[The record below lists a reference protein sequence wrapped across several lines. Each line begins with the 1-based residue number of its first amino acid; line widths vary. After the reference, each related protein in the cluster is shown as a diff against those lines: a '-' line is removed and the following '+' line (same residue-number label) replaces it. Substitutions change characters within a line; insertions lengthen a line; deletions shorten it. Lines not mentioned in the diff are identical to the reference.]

1 MLKKMRSMSFKHF
14 CLLSFGLLISAALMM
29 GPGATSVQAAKK
41 AATQKAVAGLV
52 DINNASQKELEAL
65 PGVGAASAKKIIAS
79 RPYKS
84 ADDLSK
90 AGLSA
95 KAVDK
100 IKPLVT
106 VGAGSSAASTAVTT
120 AAKADTKTQKAI
132 GGLVDINN
140 ASQKDLEALPGVGA
154 SSAKKIIAG
163 RPYKSADDLSKAGLS
178 AKVVDKIKP
187 LVTVGAGSSAASTAV
202 TTAAKADAKTQ
213 KAIGGLV
220 DINNASQKELEA
232 LPGVGA
238 ATAKKIVAG
247 RPYKSTDDLSKAG
260 LSAKVIDKIKP
271 LVTVGTAS
279 AAASTAATVADSKP
293 VKEAKTASKSAA
305 TKLAPGT
312 KISINTADKATLEA
326 LPAIGPV
333 KAQAIIDG
341 RPYKSVEDI
350 MKIKGI
356 KQKTFDT
363 VKDYLVL

>member
-65 PGVGAASAKKIIAS
+65 PGVGAASAKKI
-79 RPYKS
+79 
-84 ADDLSK
+84 
-90 AGLSA
+90 
-95 KAVDK
+95 V
-100 IKPLVT
+100 
-106 VGAGSSAASTAVTT
+106 
-120 AAKADTKTQKAI
+120 
-132 GGLVDINN
+132 
-140 ASQKDLEALPGVGA
+140 
-154 SSAKKIIAG
+154 AG

-187 LVTVGAGSSAASTAV
+187 LVTVGAASSAASTAV
-202 TTAAKADAKTQ
+202 TTAAKAKADTKTQ

-260 LSAKVIDKIKP
+260 LSAKVVDKIKP
-271 LVTVGTAS
+271 LVTVG
-279 AAASTAATVADSKP
+279 AASSATSTAVTTTAATVADSKP

-305 TKLAPGT
+305 VKLAPGT
-312 KISINTADKATLEA
+312 KISVNTADKATLES

-363 VKDYLVL
+363 IKDYLVL

>member
-29 GPGATSVQAAKK
+29 GPGATSAQAAKK
-41 AATQKAVAGLV
+41 AATQKAVTGLV

-95 KAVDK
+95 KVVDK

-106 VGAGSSAASTAVTT
+106 VGAASSAASTAVTT
-120 AAKADTKTQKAI
+120 AAKA
-132 GGLVDINN
+132 
-140 ASQKDLEALPGVGA
+140 
-154 SSAKKIIAG
+154 
-163 RPYKSADDLSKAGLS
+163 
-178 AKVVDKIKP
+178 
-187 LVTVGAGSSAASTAV
+187 
-202 TTAAKADAKTQ
+202 KADTKTQ

-279 AAASTAATVADSKP
+279 AAASTAVTTTAATVADSKP
-293 VKEAKTASKSAA
+293 VKEVKTASKSAA

-312 KISINTADKATLEA
+312 KININTADKATLES

-356 KQKTFDT
+356 KQKTFDAI
-363 VKDYLVL
+363 KDYLVL